1 VIGSRLT
8 DYVENNTIL
17 INTQFGFR
25 KKMSTEMATIKLVD
39 WVNTS
44 FEAGLIPAALF
55 LDLKKAFDT
64 IDHKQLLLELEKIGV
79 TGKSL
84 SWFESY
90 LSDRKQVVVNGC
102 FTSEASTITC
112 GVPQGSILGPLLFL
126 IFIDRIKYYL
136 SEAGIILFADDTLL
150 FVAAPSVDLL
160 FDKMIKAMT
169 EFIEWADFNLL
180 TLNYNKTNYI
190 LFPRISSI
198 ETNLELI
205 INGNQIK
212 RVKVTKYLGFMID
225 ENLSWKTHSNIIA
238 SKLSRSLGVLRR
250 VKNLVSYKILRL
262 LYFAIFYPYICYGC
276 SLWASN
282 FVSCYKKIQKIQN
295 KAVKL
300 LSPKTLFTHNIN
312 ELYTKNQLFDI
323 SKTRDYQVSIFTYKF
338 INNILPSSF
347 ENFFS
352 INCDL
357 HSHNTRG
364 ASNLVHPFR
373 NTARASFVIRNF
385 APSVWD
391 IIPIEIRNSSH
402 LTSL

>member
-1 VIGSRLT
+1 
-8 DYVENNTIL
+8 
-17 INTQFGFR
+17 
-25 KKMSTEMATIKLVD
+25 M
-39 WVNTS
+39 
-44 FEAGLIPAALF
+44 
-55 LDLKKAFDT
+55 
-64 IDHKQLLLELEKIGV
+64 
-79 TGKSL
+79 
-84 SWFESY
+84 
-90 LSDRKQVVVNGC
+90 
-102 FTSEASTITC
+102 
-112 GVPQGSILGPLLFL
+112 
-126 IFIDRIKYYL
+126 

-150 FVAAPSVDLL
+150 LVAAPSVDLL
-160 FDKMIKAMT
+160 FDKTIKAMT

-190 LFPRISSI
+190 LFSWISSI

-250 VKNLVSYKILRL
+250 VKNLVSYKILWL
-262 LYFAIFYPYICYGC
+262 LYFAIFFLLF
-276 SLWASN
+276 SFWASN
-282 FVSCYKKIQKIQN
+282 FVSCYKKIQKVQN

-300 LSPKTLFTHNIN
+300 LSPKTLFTHNIH

-347 ENFFS
+347 ENFVS

-357 HSHNTRG
+357 HSHDTRG

-373 NTARASFVIRNF
+373 NTAGASFVIRNF
-385 APSVWD
+385 APLCG
-391 IIPIEIRNSSH
+391 I
-402 LTSL
+402 LFQLK